1 MFSNCLRLRARS
13 RCQSFLLA
21 PDWAIPPQ
29 SRRLAFP
36 SRRLPSARYPLLAL
50 FPSPAAHDQPE
61 MYLQSPGHALGFA
74 PLPFLCVN
82 YGLSH
87 LLLQSPLSC
96 ETHCLLGGP
105 DDGLLLS
112 LSVVLPLMSN
122 CLLLPEAHVS
132 CEMHCMLWL
141 GLCALL
147 LSLPGRNH
155 MHLMCLS
162 PFLPVAHL
170 LPSNFLLLPEAHL
183 SCELPCLS
191 WPCACALLPCFLLLP
206 EAHVS
211 CEMHCLPL
219 ASLCALP
226 LALPVVHPLVPI
238 FQALPPHRLWEDQHA
253 MWPSPRPHVENHR
266 IFLFLPTVSFGP
278 LKCAHF

>member
-132 CEMHCMLWL
+132 CEMHC
-141 GLCALL
+141 
-147 LSLPGRNH
+147 
-155 MHLMCLS
+155 
-162 PFLPVAHL
+162 
-170 LPSNFLLLPEAHL
+170 
-183 SCELPCLS
+183 
-191 WPCACALLPCFLLLP
+191 
-206 EAHVS
+206 
-211 CEMHCLPL
+211 LPL

-253 MWPSPRPHVENHR
+253 MRPSPRPHVENHR